1 MFLRYL
7 CVAAGARGQHMS
19 RAWSKSFTKIISKC
33 FCQPPISTARWS
45 PVADDRGRRL
55 MYEPCHHP
63 RPDVT
68 IVIRNECAML

>member
-55 MYEPCHHP
+55 M
-63 RPDVT
+63 
-68 IVIRNECAML
+68 